1 VVKDTDSLVIVCPDR
16 GAVFDQASTQGTIS
30 VLITEQQG
38 FTNKKI
44 KIWNV
49 LFEQVEDGA

>member
-38 FTNKKI
+38 FTNKKVI
-44 KIWNV
+44 QTDIY
-49 LFEQVEDGA
+49 QSDI